1 MVSGVSVVVAAG
13 HAAAVVRKAVES
25 ANEVWGAYAAA
36 RGLRFRPGR
45 VGWACTQWPRVD
57 TAVDGISIALE
68 LTATAS
74 AECHTLAL
82 ATPLA
87 PLRGH
92 LEATPER
99 WVSHLAKLLGAED
112 RQTGDVTFD
121 TAYVVKATRGELVR
135 LLLDEA
141 VRTEALALRSSRIA
155 YDDGSDHG
163 HAPVVVVAFHG
174 ALALPRSI
182 DRAFHLVGALARVRS
197 DEGPYR

>member
-1 MVSGVSVVVAAG
+1 MVAGMMAVVAAG
-13 HAAAVVRKAVES
+13 QAAAVLRKAVES

-36 RGLRFRPGR
+36 RGLAFRAGR
-45 VGWACTQWPRVD
+45 VGWALTEWPRIE
-57 TAVDGISIALE
+57 AAIDGISVALE
-68 LTATAS
+68 LAATAT

-87 PLRGH
+87 PVRGH

-112 RQTGDVTFD
+112 RQTGDTAFD
-121 TAYVVKATRGELVR
+121 TAYVVKATRDELVR

-141 VRTEALALRSSRIA
+141 VRGEALALRSSRIA

-163 HAPVVVVAFHG
+163 HAPIVVVAFPG

-182 DRAFHLVGALARVRS
+182 ERALHLVATLARVRS

>member
-1 MVSGVSVVVAAG
+1 MVAGVSVVVAAG
-13 HAAAVVRKAVES
+13 QAAAAVRKAVES

-36 RGLRFRPGR
+36 RGLVFRPGR
-45 VGWACTQWPRVD
+45 VGWARTEWPRVEVV
-57 TAVDGISIALE
+57 VDGIPVALE

-74 AECHTLAL
+74 AECHTVAF

-87 PLRGH
+87 PVRGH

-99 WVSHLAKLLGAED
+99 WVSQLAKLLGAED
-112 RQTGDVTFD
+112 RQTGDLGFD
-121 TAYVVKATRGELVR
+121 TAYVVKATRDELVQ

-141 VRTEALALRSSRIA
+141 VRTESLGLRASRIA

-163 HAPVVVVAFHG
+163 HSPVVLVAFPG

-182 DRAFHLVGALARVRS
+182 DRALHLVSLLARVRS
-197 DEGPYR
+197 DAGPYR